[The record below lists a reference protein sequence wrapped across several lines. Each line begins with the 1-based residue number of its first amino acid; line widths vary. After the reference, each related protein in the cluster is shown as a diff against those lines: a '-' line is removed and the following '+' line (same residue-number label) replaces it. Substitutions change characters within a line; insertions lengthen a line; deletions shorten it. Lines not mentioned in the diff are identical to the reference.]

1 MLIVLLKNKQSAS
14 RIYLQFKNYNIFP
27 LPQIKNLPTL
37 KNTKLF
43 IVCGIVALIET
54 PMSQKTFHKETN
66 MSENGK
72 YQQKYLSIY
81 LAAQSMKYYRYFIK
95 VNTIKYK
102 IR

>member
-14 RIYLQFKNYNIFP
+14 RIYLQFKNFNIFP

-72 YQQKYLSIY
+72 ISTKILIY
-81 LAAQSMKYYRYFIK
+81 LPCSSI
-95 VNTIKYK
+95 N
-102 IR
+102 

>member
-14 RIYLQFKNYNIFP
+14 RIYLQFKNFNIFP

-54 PMSQKTFHKETN
+54 PMSQKRFTKWKNINKNT
-66 MSENGK
+66 
-72 YQQKYLSIY
+72 YLFTLQLNQLNIIGILLKLIPLST
-81 LAAQSMKYYRYFIK
+81 K
-95 VNTIKYK
+95 
-102 IR
+102 